1 MQSSTISATQ
11 RSLLCIVE
19 SDDWYL
25 RQQDSV
31 LWFSVLAMLDWRF
44 LRPVG
49 GRYYD
54 FLETFNQEQAS
65 RRREKQGSAA
75 QANTETRKEAQTR
88 LLFARATMC
97 DGASVIEE
105 SLAAGGT
112 EPRRVDPERIAPGV
126 VPARLCG
133 RSPKCFFAL
142 FKAFLAMAIRG
153 RAPEPAVVSE
163 ALRSNPSLARACG
176 FTLPDKKVGYRQSDV
191 PSLRKLEQF
200 DQIMTDNGLWEQAAL
215 DRVAENLR
223 KGRIRTG
230 ETLVHDTTHYRA
242 FSSMQMVEI
251 PNENVA
257 EKRQAGPQEVAQDA
271 GGEVA
276 KAPAESQAPKAGR
289 KARKNRKRKERRKR
303 KSQAKATKNCRCKD
317 RATCRHPWVSAD
329 SGAGTV
335 VKSGGKMHWGH
346 KASTLAF
353 AGQEILLDAVAMTD
367 AASHDSRSLEPHL
380 GRLFARHPELKKV
393 VTRVLDDGAADDQ
406 GLKDRIRETLSI
418 ELLASPN
425 PRGRKPIK
433 QDLPQGIDRLRSSGT
448 PVCAEGFPFDFLGC
462 RHPTRRFLFRAPRL
476 ADGTP
481 ACQGCPRKSSCC
493 SPGADLRHITVPF
506 DRLPWLDPKRPQ
518 LSRRFQKT
526 MAKRTV
532 IERIHKLMKFDY
544 GDEVLTKRGNRAFQA
559 RLDKTLLAMHV
570 VLAHDT

>member
-1 MQSSTISATQ
+1 MQFSTIRATQ
-11 RSLLCIVE
+11 RALLYVVE

-25 RQQDSV
+25 RQQDGL
-31 LWFSVLAMLDWRF
+31 LWFSVLSLLKWRF

-54 FLETFNQEQAS
+54 LLEAFNQNQAS
-65 RRREKQGSAA
+65 RRRGKRASAA
-75 QANTETRKEAQTR
+75 LTNAETRKEAEAR
-88 LLFARATMC
+88 LLFARATVSKEV
-97 DGASVIEE
+97 SVIEK
-105 SLAAGGT
+105 SLTAGKT
-112 EPRRVDPERIAPGV
+112 EPQRVDPERIAPGV
-126 VPARLCG
+126 VPARLRG
-133 RSPKCFFAL
+133 RSPKCFFAM

-176 FTLPDKKVGYRQSDV
+176 FTLPDKKAGYRQSDV

-223 KGRIRTG
+223 KGLVRTG
-230 ETLVHDTTHYRA
+230 DTLVHDTTHYRA
-242 FSSMQMVEI
+242 FSSMHTVEI
-251 PNENVA
+251 PGKNVA
-257 EKRQAGPQEVAQDA
+257 EKPPTDPQEVIQDA
-271 GGEVA
+271 GGELA
-276 KAPAESQAPKAGR
+276 KAPAEPQPPRAGK

-303 KSQAKATKNCRCKD
+303 KSQAKTTKNCRCKD
-317 RATCRHPWVSAD
+317 RTTCCHPWVSAD

-335 VKSGGKMHWGH
+335 VKSGGKMHWAH

-353 AGQEILLDAVAMTD
+353 AGQEVLLDAVAMTD

-380 GRLFARHPELKKV
+380 ERLFTRHPELKDV
-393 VTRVLDDGAADDQ
+393 VKRVLDDGAADDK
-406 GLKDRIRETLSI
+406 GLKDRIRDKLSI
-418 ELLASPN
+418 ELLTSPN

-433 QDLPQGIDRLRSSGT
+433 KDLPQGIDRLRSSGT

-462 RHPTRRFLFRAPRL
+462 RHPTRHFLFRAPRL

-481 ACQGCPRKSSCC
+481 VCQGCPRKSNCC

-506 DRLPWLDPKRPQ
+506 DRLPWLDPKTPQ

-526 MAKRTV
+526 MAQRTV

-544 GDEVLTKRGNRAFQA
+544 GDEALTKRGNRAFQA